1 MLPMSSMKLVKLSQS
16 DRRTI
21 ELITERHPDIKDDLS
36 RVLKDLDKTLVEEA
50 QELQGLREEVHAL
63 KQEIEDL
70 KN

>member
-1 MLPMSSMKLVKLSQS
+1 MSSMKLVKLSQS